1 MMDTK
6 DSFLTTLFE
15 KERQLDKQLEALR
28 TTISI
33 FQNGHPVSVSG
44 DYVEVEKVNEVPKT
58 YEDANTWKEKI
69 LFALGKIQSGF
80 VQDIVD
86 ELLKYSKNESSE
98 VLFKRITQ
106 YCSTLKKKKVLGAK
120 TVGNKFKY
128 FIK

>member
-1 MMDTK
+1 METK

-28 TTISI
+28 TTITI
-33 FQNGHPVSVSG
+33 FQNGHPVSVAE
-44 DYVEVEKVNEVPKT
+44 DNEEKEKVNEIPKT
-58 YEDANTWKEKI
+58 YEDANTWKDKI
-69 LFALGKIQSGF
+69 LFALSKIQNGF

-86 ELLKYSKNESSE
+86 ELLKYDKSESSG

-106 YCSTLKKKKVLGAK
+106 YASTLKKKKVLGAK